1 MDRRRS
7 SHIVSEIY
15 EATIDASHWD
25 YVVTMIAK
33 LTRSKAAC
41 LYYINKEMEIASSIA
56 QYGLPEDQRISFGN
70 QCDSLD
76 GMFCNNNDS
85 TTGEPECIQFYP
97 GSNGSFTR
105 AATE

>member
-33 LTRSKAAC
+33 LTRSNAAC
-41 LYYINKEMEIASSIA
+41 LYYINKDNVLALAINAIPWMVC
-56 QYGLPEDQRISFGN
+56 FV
-70 QCDSLD
+70 
-76 GMFCNNNDS
+76 
-85 TTGEPECIQFYP
+85 TTMTPRQENPNV
-97 GSNGSFTR
+97 SSFTR

>member
-15 EATIDASHWD
+15 EATIDATHWD

-33 LTRSKAAC
+33 LTRSNAAC

-76 GMFCNNNDS
+76 RMISSNND
-85 TTGEPECIQFYP
+85 TKTEEPDCIQFTP
-97 GSNGSFTR
+97 
-105 AATE
+105 AVTE

>member
-1 MDRRRS
+1 MLINRDRYYMDRRRS

-33 LTRSKAAC
+33 LTRSNAAC

-70 QCDSLD
+70 QCDS
-76 GMFCNNNDS
+76 
-85 TTGEPECIQFYP
+85 
-97 GSNGSFTR
+97 R
-105 AATE
+105 R